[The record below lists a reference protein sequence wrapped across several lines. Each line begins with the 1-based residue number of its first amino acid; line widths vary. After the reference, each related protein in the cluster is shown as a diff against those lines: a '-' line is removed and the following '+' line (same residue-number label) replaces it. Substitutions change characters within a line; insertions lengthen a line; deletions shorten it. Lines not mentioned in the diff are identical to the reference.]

1 MSRWSTTTNSDQAMS
16 LPNRIAVTRPRGA
29 GLRTVMPHRK
39 SSRGRS
45 STYRSRPVSLAS
57 ASRRRTNDSVV
68 MVGRLSRGIL
78 GATAGKG
85 NRSGVAA
92 ARFLSQFA
100 AGFALPPCEAS
111 AMRSTSALLSLAVV
125 GLSACAAAA
134 RVGAPAPAPAP
145 ALPAALDS
153 TAIRPGRFDAGK
165 MWTFDTPPLDY
176 FQEAHGFR
184 PDSTWLARAR
194 LGALRFAD
202 YCSASFVSP
211 RGLVLTN
218 HHCSRENTG
227 KVMRPGENFDSTGF
241 YAATEAEERRV
252 PGLFVEQLLAI
263 ADVSGAVDSASRAG
277 VADEAAVAALEERL
291 TRAAH
296 DSTIRVQVVR
306 L

>member
-1 MSRWSTTTNSDQAMS
+1 
-16 LPNRIAVTRPRGA
+16 
-29 GLRTVMPHRK
+29 LRTVMPHRK

-134 RVGAPAPAPAP
+134 RVGTPAPAP

-165 MWTFDTPPLDY
+165 MWTFDTPPLD
-176 FQEAHGFR
+176 
-184 PDSTWLARAR
+184 
-194 LGALRFAD
+194 
-202 YCSASFVSP
+202 
-211 RGLVLTN
+211 
-218 HHCSRENTG
+218 
-227 KVMRPGENFDSTGF
+227 
-241 YAATEAEERRV
+241 
-252 PGLFVEQLLAI
+252 
-263 ADVSGAVDSASRAG
+263 
-277 VADEAAVAALEERL
+277 
-291 TRAAH
+291 
-296 DSTIRVQVVR
+296 
-306 L
+306 